1 MKHEVGDD
9 DDETGD
15 ERSGG
20 RPQNSTPP
28 EEESFVYRPVEPLGK
43 GPANAPAN
51 EPEPDDT
58 KEPLRRGLRPRTK
71 PKQYNLSDE
80 SESDGEWAPKRGKGG
95 GVRKRSRLKSEG
107 GASVGLNLSSSGLSG
122 RQERPLPPDLDDKQ
136 RRRIL
141 RNRASAERSRLK
153 RLGQIAMLEQENG
166 ELRQQLAQTQQK
178 SGTSSGTS
186 AQSQEILNENSML
199 RAELKMMKDRVQTL
213 TCLLTSANQRAAG
226 MLLGC

>member
-28 EEESFVYRPVEPLGK
+28 GAIHNAGRPQYFLQNALYACGSQPNRVRSEEESFVYRPVEPLGK

-199 RAELKMMKDRVQTL
+199 R
-213 TCLLTSANQRAAG
+213 
-226 MLLGC
+226 